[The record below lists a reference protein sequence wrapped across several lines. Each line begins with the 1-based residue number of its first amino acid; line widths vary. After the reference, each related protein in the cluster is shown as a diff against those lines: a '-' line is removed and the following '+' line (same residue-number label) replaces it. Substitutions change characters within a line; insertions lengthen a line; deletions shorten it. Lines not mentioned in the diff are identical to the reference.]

1 MKDFLEK
8 NLNDAPMLG
17 AFVNQSDE
25 IKVEGFELIKVE
37 ERDGKQAINARELHQ
52 KLGSKQEFAHWI
64 RNRIEKY
71 GFVENQ
77 DFSSFD
83 NFVKREKGS
92 SVRKEYALSL
102 DMAKELC
109 MIENNEKGRTIRKYF
124 IEVEKKSRMQSIPS
138 LPDFTNPAI
147 AARAWA
153 DQFEKNQVLTLENKQ
168 QKEELAKASQEI
180 VGLSAQ
186 ITTMKPKT
194 TYFDVMMKNK
204 STSVITSMAQDYG
217 MSPQAFNKL
226 LHEHGIQHKVSDQWV
241 LYRQYL
247 DKGYVN
253 SEPVTITH
261 NDGKQTIKYN
271 TKWTQKGRFF
281 LYEFLKEKG
290 ILPLIER
297 NNNGETLYLSLT
309 PSILKKNG
317 RCKEHWLYF
326 INTNKAVH
334 QSFFRA
340 RQVKV
345 ASVSWLFDYHDFVVI
360 HNNITNY
367 IFLCHIII
375 FLSYYLYA
383 KHIINV
389 GVREYTLL

>member
-1 MKDFLEK
+1 MRDKENSINFASESNNGCEVTDTTDEQRRHIKQMVISSKRGVIFRQAHSVTFVGRRNKPCPSSLTTWWTGLSYLQETILIIFKLFNMKDFLEK
-8 NLNDAPMLG
+8 NLNDAPNDAPMLG
-17 AFVNQSDE
+17 AFVNQSEE

-37 ERDGKQAINARELHQ
+37 ERDGKQAINARELHE
-52 KLGSKQEFAHWI
+52 KLGNKKQFANWI
-64 RNRIEKY
+64 QLRIEQY

-77 DFSSFD
+77 DFQVF
-83 NFVKREKGS
+83 NQKVKNSNGGRS
-92 SVRKEYALSL
+92 RKEYALSL

-109 MIENNEKGRTIRKYF
+109 MIENNEKGRMIRKYF
-124 IEVEKKSRMQSIPS
+124 IEVEKKVRMQSVPS

-168 QKEELAKASQEI
+168 QKEELVKASQEI

-226 LHEHGIQHKVSDQWV
+226 LHELGIQHKVSDQWV

-290 ILPLIER
+290 ILPLIEKD
-297 NNNGETLYLSLT
+297 NGET
-309 PSILKKNG
+309 
-317 RCKEHWLYF
+317 H
-326 INTNKAVH
+326 
-334 QSFFRA
+334 
-340 RQVKV
+340 
-345 ASVSWLFDYHDFVVI
+345 
-360 HNNITNY
+360 
-367 IFLCHIII
+367 
-375 FLSYYLYA
+375 
-383 KHIINV
+383 
-389 GVREYTLL
+389 

>member
-1 MKDFLEK
+1 MTLEFNKTDVNVEALPVVSEFLNNEK
-8 NLNDAPMLG
+8 RG
-17 AFVNQSDE
+17 IEVVE
-25 IKVEGFELIKVE
+25 IIEH
-37 ERDGKQAINARELHQ
+37 DGRQAVNARELHQ
-52 KLGSKQEFAHWI
+52 KLGSKQDFSTWI
-64 RNRIEKY
+64 KNRIEKY

-77 DFSSFD
+77 DFEVFHKIMENSNGGRS
-83 NFVKREKGS
+83 RI
-92 SVRKEYALSL
+92 EYALSL

-109 MIENNEKGRTIRKYF
+109 MIENNEQGRLFRKYF

-297 NNNGETLYLSLT
+297 NNNGET
-309 PSILKKNG
+309 
-317 RCKEHWLYF
+317 H
-326 INTNKAVH
+326 
-334 QSFFRA
+334 
-340 RQVKV
+340 
-345 ASVSWLFDYHDFVVI
+345 
-360 HNNITNY
+360 
-367 IFLCHIII
+367 
-375 FLSYYLYA
+375 
-383 KHIINV
+383 
-389 GVREYTLL
+389 

>member
-1 MKDFLEK
+1 MEALPVASSV
-8 NLNDAPMLG
+8 LNNFKEG
-17 AFVNQSDE
+17 GVSV
-25 IKVEGFELIKVE
+25 VEVIEY
-37 ERDGKQAINARELHQ
+37 DGKQAVNARELHE
-52 KLGSKQEFAHWI
+52 KLGNKKQFANWI
-64 RNRIEKY
+64 QLRIEQY

-77 DFSSFD
+77 DFEVFHKIMENSNGGRS
-83 NFVKREKGS
+83 RI
-92 SVRKEYALSL
+92 EYALSL

-109 MIENNEKGRTIRKYF
+109 MIENNEKGRMIRKYF
-124 IEVEKKSRMQSIPS
+124 IEVEKKVRTQSVPS

-168 QKEELAKASQEI
+168 QKEELVKASQEI

-226 LHEHGIQHKVSDQWV
+226 LHAHGIQHKVSDQWV

-297 NNNGETLYLSLT
+297 NNNGET
-309 PSILKKNG
+309 
-317 RCKEHWLYF
+317 H
-326 INTNKAVH
+326 
-334 QSFFRA
+334 
-340 RQVKV
+340 
-345 ASVSWLFDYHDFVVI
+345 
-360 HNNITNY
+360 
-367 IFLCHIII
+367 
-375 FLSYYLYA
+375 
-383 KHIINV
+383 
-389 GVREYTLL
+389 

>member
-1 MKDFLEK
+1 M
-8 NLNDAPMLG
+8 
-17 AFVNQSDE
+17 
-25 IKVEGFELIKVE
+25 
-37 ERDGKQAINARELHQ
+37 
-52 KLGSKQEFAHWI
+52 GSKQQFANWI

-77 DFSSFD
+77 DFCSF
-83 NFVKREKGS
+83 NKVIKRENGATTIT
-92 SVRKEYALSL
+92 EYALSL

-109 MIENNEKGRTIRKYF
+109 MIENNETGRMIRKYF
-124 IEVEKKSRMQSIPS
+124 IEVEKKVRMQRVPS

-290 ILPLIER
+290 ILPLIEKD
-297 NNNGETLYLSLT
+297 NGET
-309 PSILKKNG
+309 
-317 RCKEHWLYF
+317 H
-326 INTNKAVH
+326 
-334 QSFFRA
+334 
-340 RQVKV
+340 
-345 ASVSWLFDYHDFVVI
+345 
-360 HNNITNY
+360 
-367 IFLCHIII
+367 
-375 FLSYYLYA
+375 
-383 KHIINV
+383 
-389 GVREYTLL
+389 

>member
-8 NLNDAPMLG
+8 NLNDAPMLE
-17 AFVNQSDE
+17 AFVNQSEE

-52 KLGSKQEFAHWI
+52 KLGSKYQFANWIQE
-64 RNRIEKY
+64 RIEKY

-77 DFSSFD
+77 DYEVFKENLKNS
-83 NFVKREKGS
+83 KGGRPS
-92 SVRKEYALSL
+92 KEYALSL

-109 MIENNEKGRTIRKYF
+109 MIENNEKGRMIRKYF
-124 IEVEKKSRMQSIPS
+124 IEVEKKVRMQSVPS

-168 QKEELAKASQEI
+168 QREELAKASQEI

-253 SEPVTITH
+253 SEPVTITRTMME
-261 NDGKQTIKYN
+261 NKPSN
-271 TKWTQKGRFF
+271 TT
-281 LYEFLKEKG
+281 
-290 ILPLIER
+290 R
-297 NNNGETLYLSLT
+297 NG
-309 PSILKKNG
+309 LKKG
-317 RCKEHWLYF
+317 
-326 INTNKAVH
+326 V
-334 QSFFRA
+334 SF
-340 RQVKV
+340 
-345 ASVSWLFDYHDFVVI
+345 SMS
-360 HNNITNY
+360 
-367 IFLCHIII
+367 
-375 FLSYYLYA
+375 S
-383 KHIINV
+383 
-389 GVREYTLL
+389 

>member
-1 MKDFLEK
+1 MVISSKRGVIFRQAHSVTFVGRRNKPCPSSLTTWWTGLSYLQETILIIFKLFNTKDFLEK

-17 AFVNQSDE
+17 AFVNQSEE

-52 KLGSKQEFAHWI
+52 KLGNKRQFADWIKQ
-64 RNRIEKY
+64 RIEQY

-77 DFSSFD
+77 DYEVFHNFVKNSNDVENQDFSSSD
-83 NFVKREKGS
+83 NFVKREKGGRS
-92 SVRKEYALSL
+92 RKEYALSL

-109 MIENNEKGRTIRKYF
+109 MIENNETGRMIRKYF
-124 IEVEKKSRMQSIPS
+124 IEVEKKVRMQSVPS

-261 NDGKQTIKYN
+261 NNGKQTIKYN

-297 NNNGETLYLSLT
+297 NNNGET
-309 PSILKKNG
+309 
-317 RCKEHWLYF
+317 H
-326 INTNKAVH
+326 
-334 QSFFRA
+334 
-340 RQVKV
+340 
-345 ASVSWLFDYHDFVVI
+345 
-360 HNNITNY
+360 
-367 IFLCHIII
+367 
-375 FLSYYLYA
+375 
-383 KHIINV
+383 
-389 GVREYTLL
+389 

>member
-1 MKDFLEK
+1 MKDKLDPMMENEPVFPMGSVNAGGAGNGEERVTSLANVSVEAFEKEFMTSLEIAELTGKQHSNVMRDIRGLLDQGVNEFNFELVEYKDKKGETRPMFKLTKKGCLILASGYNAVLREKIINRWEELEK
-8 NLNDAPMLG
+8 
-17 AFVNQSDE
+17 
-25 IKVEGFELIKVE
+25 K
-37 ERDGKQAINARELHQ
+37 ERAER
-52 KLGSKQEFAHWI
+52 
-64 RNRIEKY
+64 
-71 GFVENQ
+71 V
-77 DFSSFD
+77 
-83 NFVKREKGS
+83 
-92 SVRKEYALSL
+92 
-102 DMAKELC
+102 
-109 MIENNEKGRTIRKYF
+109 T
-124 IEVEKKSRMQSIPS
+124 S

-168 QKEELAKASQEI
+168 QKEKLAKASQEI

-194 TYFDVMMKNK
+194 TYFDVMMKNR

-226 LHEHGIQHKVSDQWV
+226 LHELGIQHKVSDQWV

-297 NNNGETLYLSLT
+297 NYNGEA
-309 PSILKKNG
+309 
-317 RCKEHWLYF
+317 H
-326 INTNKAVH
+326 
-334 QSFFRA
+334 
-340 RQVKV
+340 
-345 ASVSWLFDYHDFVVI
+345 
-360 HNNITNY
+360 
-367 IFLCHIII
+367 
-375 FLSYYLYA
+375 
-383 KHIINV
+383 
-389 GVREYTLL
+389 